1 MLWLY
6 CSGDL
11 NRAVVGVIIDVLLC
25 ELIMMGLSW
34 PGEMQD
40 PSMVQW
46 EILSRVGR
54 NARVVSEMAGE
65 SSFAR
70 VVGVIFVL
78 ELWDTKLVEMQGGE
92 EDDACF

>member
-1 MLWLY
+1 M
-6 CSGDL
+6 
-11 NRAVVGVIIDVLLC
+11 
-25 ELIMMGLSW
+25 
-34 PGEMQD
+34 
-40 PSMVQW
+40 
-46 EILSRVGR
+46 
-54 NARVVSEMAGE
+54 VVSGMAGE